1 MDHCQRLGLVGP
13 FTSQKTMSLLRVRLE
28 AGEAMVRRFTGM
40 TETLMMGV
48 CAYRVIYYMEM
59 NSLWLQ
65 MYSGKWVLQL
75 TAGRLIIL
83 SVHRSER
90 AVLLGLD

>member
-13 FTSQKTMSLLRVRLE
+13 FTSQKTMRLE

-48 CAYRVIYYMEM
+48 CAYRVIYYMEI

-65 MYSGKWVLQL
+65 MYSGKRVLQL
-75 TAGRLIIL
+75 TAGRLIFCRYIDQKGPFYW
-83 SVHRSER
+83 V
-90 AVLLGLD
+90 